1 MTPSGPANGFPPV
14 PWSAWRERVLTE
26 IGGEEKEGRLRRPT
40 LEGIPREPL
49 YSPDHPG
56 LASPGGPALPR
67 PFRAPGPWRIWQEV
81 PAGAGSAGT
90 RALRGERE
98 RDLGGLWIRAGRV
111 GSEQLAVHHVTPL
124 LASAGVG
131 ARVHA
136 AIEGDGDP
144 LPLAA
149 VLLAA
154 VRAAGV
160 DPAVTGGCLGCD
172 PLGGAARNGEAGGGA
187 CDQLVACARWAA
199 EHAPGWRAAVVSGSP
214 YHDAGADAVLELA
227 FTLAT
232 GADTLRRLLAAGL
245 PPDIAARQ
253 ILLSLP
259 VGRDFF
265 VQVAKLRAARVLW
278 GALLALHDAPPEALR
293 LHARTAWRTKTRL
306 DPATDL
312 VRVTLEAM
320 AAVVGGCDDLTCA
333 PFLDPAVELELG
345 LPLASAT
352 QLLLRDEAGLGAM
365 LDPAGGSWYVE
376 SLTSGLAGAAW
387 ELFQEV
393 ERLGGM
399 ARALAVGAVAN
410 RVEEAAAHRR
420 RKLARRRLA
429 LTGIS
434 NYPAPGAG
442 SLPHRPRPAADGA
455 GEAPSDA
462 VVEGAGAAL
471 PPFAGAPGSPE
482 ILGAAIDAAISGAG
496 VSALAAALPPGGEPL
511 RAPPLDAWRDA
522 VPYEGLRR
530 LAESRAERPRA
541 VLLRLAPVAATFA
554 AADLARQLL
563 MAGGID
569 VLEPEPLADPT
580 EAGQVWRS
588 VATPPQPAGGGAAL
602 LAAGVVVPG
611 RRTPADEVLAAC
623 HALRAAGCEAV
634 AVAGRRDDL
643 AEGADFWLEER
654 GDALELLEDLLGR
667 LEVLV

>member
-1 MTPSGPANGFPPV
+1 MTSPGPPNGFPPV
-14 PWSAWRERVLTE
+14 PWSAWRERVLAE
-26 IGGEEKEGRLRRPT
+26 IGGEGKEVRLLRPT
-40 LEGIPREPL
+40 LEGIAREPL
-49 YSPDHPG
+49 YSPDHRG
-56 LASPGGPALPR
+56 LAEAGGSALPR
-67 PFRAPGPWRIWQEV
+67 PLRAPGPWRIWQEV
-81 PAGAGSAGT
+81 PAGAGPAGE

-111 GSEQLAVHHVTPL
+111 GSEQLAVHHVAPL
-124 LASAGVG
+124 LAAAGVG
-131 ARVHA
+131 PQVHA
-136 AIEGDGDP
+136 AVEGDGDP

-154 VRAAGV
+154 VRVAGG
-160 DPAVTGGCLGCD
+160 DPAATGGCLGCD
-172 PLGGAARNGEAGGGA
+172 PLGSAARTGEASGGA
-187 CDQLVACARWAA
+187 CDQLVACARWAS
-199 EHAPGWRAAVVSGSP
+199 EHAPSWRAAVVSGSP

-232 GADTLRRLLAAGL
+232 GADYLRRLLAAGL
-245 PPDIAARQ
+245 SPDVAAGQ

-278 GALLALHDAPPEALR
+278 GALLALHDAPPGALR

-333 PFLDPAVELELG
+333 PFLDPAIELELG

-352 QLLLRDEAGLGAM
+352 QLLLRDEAGLGAL

-376 SLTSGLAGAAW
+376 SLTAGLAGAAW

-399 ARALAVGAVAN
+399 ARALAVGVVAN
-410 RVEEAAAHRR
+410 RVEAAAGHRR
-420 RKLARRRLA
+420 RELARRRLP

-434 NYPAPGAG
+434 SYPAPGAG
-442 SLPHRPRPAADGA
+442 SLPHRARASGDGSGDTTPAAA
-455 GEAPSDA
+455 NGE
-462 VVEGAGAAL
+462 GAAL
-471 PPFAGAPGSPE
+471 PAFAGAPGSPE
-482 ILGAAIDAAISGAG
+482 HLDAAIAAAASGAG
-496 VSALAAALPPGGEPL
+496 VSVLAAALPKTGEPL

-541 VLLRLAPVAATFA
+541 VLLRLAPVTATFA

-569 VLEPEPLADPT
+569 VLEPEPLGDPT
-580 EAGQVWRS
+580 EAGQVWRA
-588 VATPPQPAGGGAAL
+588 VATPPERAAGGPTV

-611 RRTPADEVLAAC
+611 RRTTAEEMLAAC

-634 AVAGRRDDL
+634 ALVGRRDDL
-643 AEGADFWLEER
+643 DAEGADFWLEER

-667 LEVLV
+667 LEVLA